1 MGNNTLSVYPNP
13 FDENITIELPGI
25 NPGAVT
31 VRDMQGRSVYSCSPA
46 PGTKLTIDTKGWA
59 QGMYVLFFETD
70 NGVVVNKLVKQ

>member
-1 MGNNTLSVYPNP
+1 M
-13 FDENITIELPGI
+13 
-25 NPGAVT
+25 
-31 VRDMQGRSVYSCSPA
+31 RDMQSRPVYSCSPA